1 MKRLPIYVR
10 RYIITIIIA
19 AISLLSIMLIY
30 YNIPNYKSLILFTI
44 LAIAVESLV
53 VVLPRGAAVSVGYA
67 VTFMAMI
74 IVGPLGAALSCSLGI
89 MLRYG
94 KVPKLPAR
102 HILNTPFYK
111 TLFNGCQSFIS
122 IGLTSIVYY
131 KITETAFS
139 DINFYTNIIPLI
151 ISICIY
157 VLLNTMIMT
166 KLLSMVNNQSFTTMF
181 IKNMQWLLPNCF
193 IVASFGIFLSILY
206 LNYGTII
213 MILFFGPLLL
223 ARHSFKLYLEMKD
236 VYIET
241 VYALTKAVEAKDEYT
256 DGHSKR
262 VAEYAEKLSVKM
274 KLRDKRV
281 ETLKTAALLHDVGK
295 IGIKDDILN
304 KPGKLTDEEFEAIK
318 KHPEIGT
325 KILSSVDFLKDA
337 REIILKH
344 HEKYDGSGYP
354 SGLKDDEVPIE
365 AYILSVADA
374 FDAMTSDRSYRKGM
388 TVEKALSIIKEDA
401 GTHFHP
407 LVAENFIELVNKEV
421 EEQQSMNSKIL
432 NVQSTN

>member
-1 MKRLPIYVR
+1 MKNLPGNLKK
-10 RYIITIIIA
+10 YILSVIV
-19 AISLLSIMLIY
+19 LSIILCFAMVRLY
-30 YNIPNYKSLILFTI
+30 SIPDYTILLILTV
-44 LAIAVESLV
+44 LAILVESLIV
-53 VVLPRGAAVSVGYA
+53 PMPTGAAVSVGFA
-67 VTFMAMI
+67 VAFMAMI
-74 IVGPLGAALSCSLGI
+74 IIGPLGAAISCSVGV
-89 MLRYG
+89 MLRY
-94 KVPKLPAR
+94 VKLPDGSVR
-102 HILNTPFYK
+102 YIRNTPLYK
-111 TLFNGCQSFIS
+111 VLFNGSQIFIS
-122 IGLTSIVYY
+122 IGLASVVYY
-131 KITETAFS
+131 KITGTAFS

-151 ISICIY
+151 ISIFIY

-193 IVASFGIFLSILY
+193 VIASFGIFLSILY

-274 KLRDKRV
+274 KLRDKKV

-295 IGIKDDILN
+295 IGIKDNILN

-337 REIILKH
+337 RDIILKH

-421 EEQQSMNSKIL
+421 EEQKSMNSQIL